1 MQTIQLSLIPDE
13 QIPEFKRLNF
23 KISEVSLADVLLNGI
38 HPWGCSDHSSHI
50 IETTLQKLNAPNQLI
65 PELKELGYSYDI
77 NYSTER
83 TYYREG
89 TMFERMLA
97 DIRDH
102 LYFVDGLGYLE
113 LVAIAKR
120 TLAANWT
127 HQTVYSL
134 LSRIYS
140 DFNSL
145 RDFLKSK
152 SKQIKLSGY
161 NDINNYDL
169 SQILTLEDFQDEES
183 VLISQALPI
192 TNFRPAS
199 VLGQI
204 ADDHGNLKLTE
215 SISHFQMRS
224 DGYRNIAYSE
234 SIIYTCTRKAETIRM
249 LPSLV
254 PRHAIREQ
262 ARQIAE
268 RWRND
273 KGRYC
278 FTVNIETAERMIEKG
293 NFQIGFPNLN
303 YLTPK
308 EASTANA
315 AFTEHRVHTYAIG
328 GFIRANVSGEM
339 IKEILKNHE
348 VAMTGRKEELLEKLA
363 KLAAKVYQEK
373 EPELDNYF
381 NHNHYINTTAG
392 LSESHP
398 FNVINDCD
406 LKEMILAMYT
416 TKHQRGNT
424 VLEAKHN
431 NDTYDLVSLA
441 TALIK
446 GEITQTG
453 TYLNVEA

>member
-13 QIPEFKRLNF
+13 QVPEFKRLNF
-23 KISEVSLADVLLNGI
+23 KIVDVSLADVLLNGI

-50 IETTLQKLNAPNQLI
+50 IETTLQRINSPDQLI
-65 PELKELGYSYDI
+65 PELKELGYSHDI

-89 TMFERMLA
+89 SMFERLLA

-102 LYFVDGLGYLE
+102 LHFVDGLGYLQ

-120 TLAANWT
+120 TLAANWN
-127 HQTVYSL
+127 HQTVYNL

-145 RDFLKSK
+145 RDFLKGK

-161 NDINNYDL
+161 NDIANYDL
-169 SQILTLEDFQDEES
+169 SQILTLEDFQDEEN

-192 TNFRPAS
+192 TNFRQAS
-199 VLGQI
+199 LLGQI
-204 ADDHGNLKLTE
+204 ADDHGNLKLTD
-215 SISHFQMRS
+215 SISHFQIRS
-224 DGYRNIAYSE
+224 DGYRNITYSE
-234 SIIYTCTRKAETIRM
+234 SIIYTCTRKGETIRM

-303 YLTPK
+303 YLAPK
-308 EASTANA
+308 EAGTANA

-328 GFIRANVSGEM
+328 GFIRANASGEM
-339 IKEILKNHE
+339 IKEMLKNHE

-363 KLAAKVYQEK
+363 KLAAKVYLEK
-373 EPELDNYF
+373 EPELDDYF
-381 NHNHYINTTAG
+381 NHNHYIITTAG

-406 LKEMILAMYT
+406 LKEFILAMYT
-416 TKHQRGNT
+416 TIHQRGNT
-424 VLEAKHN
+424 VLEASHN
-431 NDTYDLVSLA
+431 NDTYDLTSLA
-441 TALIK
+441 RALIK
-446 GEITQTG
+446 GEVTATG
-453 TYLNVEA
+453 AYLNVEA

>member
-13 QIPEFKRLNF
+13 QVPEFKRLTF
-23 KISEVSLADVLLNGI
+23 KITEVSLADVLLRGI

-50 IETTLQKLNAPNQLI
+50 VEATLQRLNAPDQLI
-65 PELKELGYSYDI
+65 SELKELGYSHEFS
-77 NYSTER
+77 YSTER

-89 TMFERMLA
+89 SMFERLLA

-102 LYFVDGLGYLE
+102 LYFVDGLGYLQ

-127 HQTVYSL
+127 HQTIYNL
-134 LSRIYS
+134 LSRIHS

-145 RDFLKSK
+145 RDFLKGK

-161 NDINNYDL
+161 NDIANYDL

-199 VLGQI
+199 VLWQI
-204 ADDHGNLKLTE
+204 ADDHGNLRLTN
-215 SISHFQMRS
+215 SLSHFQMRS
-224 DGYRNIAYSE
+224 PGYRNIAYSE
-234 SIIYTCTRKAETIRM
+234 SIVYTCIRKGDNIRM
-249 LPSLV
+249 LPSLMPHQSV
-254 PRHAIREQ
+254 REQ
-262 ARQIAE
+262 AKQIAE
-268 RWRND
+268 HWRND

-303 YLTPK
+303 YLAESK
-308 EASTANA
+308 ASIANA

-328 GFIRANVSGEM
+328 GFIRANAPGEI
-339 IKEILKNHE
+339 IKKILNAHS

-363 KLAAKVYQEK
+363 KLAAKVYREK
-373 EPELDNYF
+373 ERDLDDYF
-381 NHNHYINTTAG
+381 SQNHFINTTAD

-398 FNVINDCD
+398 FDVINDCD
-406 LKEMILAMYT
+406 LKNMILAMYT
-416 TKHQRGNT
+416 TKHLRGGT
-424 VLEAKHN
+424 VLEAEHN
-431 NDTYDLVSLA
+431 NDTYDLISLA
-441 TALIK
+441 RALIQ
-446 GEITQTG
+446 GETVSAG
-453 TYLNVEA
+453 AFLKVEE

>member
-13 QIPEFKRLNF
+13 QVPEFKRLTF
-23 KISEVSLADVLLNGI
+23 KIAEVSLADVLLRGI

-50 IETTLQKLNAPNQLI
+50 IEATLQKLNAPDQSI
-65 PELKELGYSYDI
+65 PELKELGYSHDI

-89 TMFERMLA
+89 TMFERLLA

-102 LYFVDGLGYLE
+102 LYFVDGLGYLQ

-120 TLAANWT
+120 TLAANWN
-127 HQTVYSL
+127 HQTVYNL
-134 LSRIYS
+134 LSRVYS

-145 RDFLKSK
+145 RDFLKGK

-161 NDINNYDL
+161 NDINSYDL

-192 TNFRPAS
+192 TNFRQAS

-204 ADDHGNLKLTE
+204 ADDQGKLKLTE

-234 SIIYTCTRKAETIRM
+234 SIIYTCTRKGETIRM

-268 RWRND
+268 RWRHD

-303 YLTPK
+303 YLAPK
-308 EASTANA
+308 EAGTANA
-315 AFTEHRVHTYAIG
+315 AFTEHRVHTYSIG
-328 GFIRANVSGEM
+328 GYIRANASGEM
-339 IKEILKNHE
+339 IKEILKNHD

-373 EPELDNYF
+373 KPELDDYF
-381 NHNHYINTTAG
+381 NQNHYINTTAG

-406 LKEMILAMYT
+406 LKELILAMYT
-416 TKHQRGNT
+416 TKHLRGNT
-424 VLEAKHN
+424 VLEASHN
-431 NDTYDLVSLA
+431 NDTYDLISLA
-441 TALIK
+441 QALIK

-453 TYLNVEA
+453 AYLKVEA

>member
-13 QIPEFKRLNF
+13 QVPEFKRLTF
-23 KISEVSLADVLLNGI
+23 KITEVSLADVLLRGI

-50 IETTLQKLNAPNQLI
+50 IEATLQRLNAPDQLI
-65 PELKELGYSYDI
+65 SELKELGYSHDI
-77 NYSTER
+77 TYSTER

-102 LYFVDGLGYLE
+102 LYFVDGLGYLQ

-120 TLAANWT
+120 TLAANWN
-127 HQTVYSL
+127 HQTVYNL

-192 TNFRPAS
+192 TNFRQAS

-224 DGYRNIAYSE
+224 DGYCNIAYSE
-234 SIIYTCTRKAETIRM
+234 SIIYTCTRKGDNIRM

-268 RWRND
+268 RWRLD
-273 KGRYC
+273 QGRYC

-303 YLTPK
+303 YLAQK

-328 GFIRANVSGEM
+328 GFIRANASGDM
-339 IKEILKNHE
+339 IKDVLKNHE
-348 VAMTGRKEELLEKLA
+348 IAMTGRKEELLEKLA
-363 KLAAKVYQEK
+363 KLAAKVYREK

-381 NHNHYINTTAG
+381 NHNRYINTTSG
-392 LSESHP
+392 LSESNP

-406 LKEMILAMYT
+406 LKNMILAMYT
-416 TKHQRGNT
+416 TKHLRGNT
-424 VLEAKHN
+424 ILEASHN
-431 NDTYDLVSLA
+431 NDTYDLISLA
-441 TALIK
+441 QALIK
-446 GEITQTG
+446 GEVTATG
-453 TYLNVEA
+453 AYLNVET